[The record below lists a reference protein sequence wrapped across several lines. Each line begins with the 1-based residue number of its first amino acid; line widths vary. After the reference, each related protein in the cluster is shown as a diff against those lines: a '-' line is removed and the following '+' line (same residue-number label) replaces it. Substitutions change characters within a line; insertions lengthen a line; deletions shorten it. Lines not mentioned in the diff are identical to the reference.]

1 MDMLKERAE
10 VFNRLLFYK
19 YNFVLGRKG
28 VLTNICL
35 SFDKVHFHHLIGL
48 QRLTDMPQLRR
59 DRTKIFDQILNGELT
74 YAHITGSSLFDTV
87 EKRFLSFVY
96 IEEFLDSNELIFR
109 YNRKVNPSSK
119 MKAEYILKNEINDL
133 VAYVCIDKSNGIDE
147 YFCRSFFPKEDINY
161 TVGHTSYTLLYKE
174 KVNILTQAKVVQF
187 DKLSS
192 KDDDGSCTD
201 NVIDNN

>member
-59 DRTKIFDQILNGELT
+59 DRTKIFDQIINNELT
-74 YAHITGSSLFDTV
+74 YAHISGSSLFSAIK
-87 EKRFLSFVY
+87 KRFLAFLY
-96 IEEFLDSNELIFR
+96 IEEFLDSNELIFKF
-109 YNRKVNPSSK
+109 NRKANPSSK
-119 MKAEYILKNEINDL
+119 MKAEYILENEINDFI
-133 VAYVCIDKSNGIDE
+133 AYICIDKSNDIDE
-147 YFCRSFFPKEDINY
+147 YFCRSFFPKEDIDY
-161 TVGHTSYTLLYKE
+161 TLGHTRYILLYKE
-174 KVNILTQAKVVQF
+174 KINILTNVKIIQY
-187 DKLSS
+187 DKLT
-192 KDDDGSCTD
+192 KKEEE
-201 NVIDNN
+201 NL